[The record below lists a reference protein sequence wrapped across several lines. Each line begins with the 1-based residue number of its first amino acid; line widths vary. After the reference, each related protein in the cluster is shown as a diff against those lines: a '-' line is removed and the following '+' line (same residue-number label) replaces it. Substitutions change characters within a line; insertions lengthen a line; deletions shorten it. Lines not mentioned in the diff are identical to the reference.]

1 LAIHVSPQSIQEQ
14 AHLALA
20 TDAEQILIED
30 SNVPIRRE
38 SGINKQNQ
46 TMAIALGA
54 SPYSRN
60 QGEPRI
66 LCQELICTRH
76 EAIARRAEQE
86 KDRLGVFRHPIE
98 DFAEH
103 VQPGRHDN
111 GGRRPHFLDP
121 GKLGGVGHRGIATL
135 QNRTVIAGMDSV
147 YKLLDGRLGRY
158 GSRCRLGLSRR
169 RRGIFDL
176 LLDLDLGDNLFRRL
190 RSNSLRRRGS
200 RNRNII
206 SETRQIEIFVR
217 HIERFLGFQLQGALG
232 PTLVAFDSGRL
243 RGFAECAIRARAH
256 Q

>member
-1 LAIHVSPQSIQEQ
+1 MAIHVSPQSIQEQ

-46 TMAIALGA
+46 AMAIALGA

-121 GKLGGVGHRGIATL
+121 GKLSGVGHRGIATL

-147 YKLLDGRLGRY
+147 YKLLDSRLGRH
-158 GSRCRLGLSRR
+158 GSRCRQGLPC
-169 RRGIFDL
+169 RRGVFDL
-176 LLDLDLGDNLFRRL
+176 LLDLNLGDNLFSWL

-206 SETRQIEIFVR
+206 SETRQIKIFVR

>member
-1 LAIHVSPQSIQEQ
+1 MAIHVSPQSIQEQ

-46 TMAIALGA
+46 AMAIALGT

-86 KDRLGVFRHPIE
+86 KDRLGVFRHPVE

-103 VQPGRHDN
+103 IQPGRHDN

-121 GKLGGVGHRGIATL
+121 GKLCCVWHSGVSAL

-147 YKLLDGRLGRY
+147 YKLLDSRLGRY
-158 GSRCRLGLSRR
+158 RSRCRLGLSRS

-176 LLDLDLGDNLFRRL
+176 LLDLSLGDNLFSRL
-190 RSNSLRRRGS
+190 RSNRLKRRGS
-200 RNRNII
+200 RRGHVI

-217 HIERFLGFQLQGALG
+217 HIERFLGFQLQSALG